1 MNNNDKN
8 KIINNLIVQAKKL
21 AIILDNSNISQ
32 DVKDA
37 LAAILPQMTLEQI
50 DRLLNIMEAKY
61 FDGQTR
67 EIDEKY
73 KKELERLVEEFK
85 MAQFTNKN
93 TLLDQIKL
101 LAKIYE

>member
-1 MNNNDKN
+1 MRNHDKN
-8 KIINNLIVQAKKL
+8 EIVNNLTIQAKKL
-21 AIILDNSNISQ
+21 AIILDNANISQ

-61 FDGQTR
+61 LDEQTG

-85 MAQFTNKN
+85 KAQFTNKN
-93 TLLDQIKL
+93 KLLDQIKQ